1 LLEHLNNVLKF
12 LIYLV
17 FNYFTGMKH
26 MFSQDNNPGMKSI
39 LEHMDDMD
47 KEVAKEAAILQENGK
62 FRVKKE
68 VIIRRQA
75 AKRAIMMA
83 KANSDPL
90 FQRYVDMATRL
101 REIRSTIMQKYG
113 SRALSDAKRSFQ
125 LAAG

>member
-1 LLEHLNNVLKF
+1 
-12 LIYLV
+12 
-17 FNYFTGMKH
+17 